1 MSYRFVL
8 PVLPVALMF
17 SGYSLAE
24 IASPSAPE
32 SKGKRSLE
40 KRNKCTAKM
49 GVAILFLLASN
60 IPVALYMSL
69 IHQVFPVM
77 RD

>member
-8 PVLPVALMF
+8 PALPIALMF
-17 SGYSLAE
+17 SGYSLAAIE
-24 IASPSAPE
+24 SPSAPE
-32 SKGKRSLE
+32 SKGKGSLE
-40 KRNKCTAKM
+40 KHHKCTAKM

-69 IHQVFPVM
+69 VHQVFPVVLN
-77 RD
+77 